1 MKQALTIT
9 VHLLNI
15 LIMLFILKVVM
26 GFGLFLMAFYHQ
38 MARVLTDSTLI

>member
-1 MKQALTIT
+1 MKQALTTT

-26 GFGLFLMAFYHQ
+26 GFGLFLLTLYHQ
-38 MARVLTDSTLI
+38 MSKVFPASGLI